1 MNNKLMRENS
11 QKKLPIFLQFTGYFL
26 RVTPDFP
33 LKLRIRRIV
42 RNNIQDKGYT
52 TCISFDH
59 GERILL
65 NLDDYISQELFF
77 NGIYSMESDLIRLF
91 HSILQEGMIVLDIGA
106 HIGYY
111 TLQTAVRVGCRGEV
125 HAFEPVSNTFAY
137 LKKNILLNKFT
148 NVFLN
153 RYIVHDHCGRG
164 KIFVNDDRNTGKA
177 SMVNESGDIAPKVEV
192 VECITIDEYIHQKG
206 LSKIDIVKIDVEGNE
221 LSVLKGMKQL
231 FATQNH
237 LIIIIEIHRKHL
249 FLQGIDPQEIYNL
262 LQKFGFSAK
271 RVTTEKSIVL
281 FNNKK
286 S

>member
-1 MNNKLMRENS
+1 MRENS
-11 QKKLPIFLQFTGYFL
+11 QKKLPIFLQYIGYFL

-42 RNNIQDKGYT
+42 RKNIQDKGYT
-52 TCISFDH
+52 TNISFDQ

-77 NGIYSMESDLIRLF
+77 NGIYSMESDLIKLF

-148 NVFLN
+148 NVFIN
-153 RYIVHDHCGRG
+153 RYIVHDHRG
-164 KIFVNDDRNTGKA
+164 SEKIFINDENNTGKSSVIKA
-177 SMVNESGDIAPKVEV
+177 YGNIDRRVET
-192 VECITIDEYIHQKG
+192 VECITIDDYVSQKG
-206 LSKIDIVKIDVEGNE
+206 LSNIDLVKIDVEGNE

-231 FATQNH
+231 LKTQNR
-237 LIIIIEIHRKHL
+237 LSIIVEIHKGHL
-249 FLQGIDPQEIYNL
+249 LSQGLNPKYLYNL
-262 LQKFGFSAK
+262 LKKFDFSAK
-271 RVTTEKSIVL
+271 WIASSKSIVL
-281 FNNKK
+281 FSKNNLC
-286 S
+286 